1 MRHILA
7 AFICTLVVGH
17 GVLSPVP
24 ARAQGNVP
32 GGGQSGDLTQ
42 PQPVPPG
49 YKEQIEREAAQAGM
63 PPPVPGKITPQ
74 AEMPPPAPSQR
85 QSGKSPRAPEG
96 APGMGAPP
104 TAPGMTSSVPVP
116 MGQPSTPGL
125 QGVPQAAPVTP
136 AAPMPPLKPGEM
148 LFNFQDA
155 DINALVKTMSQITN
169 RNFLIDPRVKGKVT
183 IISSKP
189 VQKEAAY
196 QIFLSALKA
205 QGFSAVEGPGGII
218 KIIPEAEAKQGA
230 WLSTDDPA
238 RSDLWITHVVAL
250 QNVSASQMVQLLRP
264 MMSPHALISPYTP
277 TNTLIITD
285 TAASIRNILKVL
297 DQIDKASSGE
307 VTVIPLQHASASD
320 IAQLISRLDAG
331 SGAVAPTPGQVV
343 IPGQAGGDL
352 RFILI
357 PDARTNSL
365 LVRGDNLGR
374 IEQLRSLVAKL
385 DVPAR
390 LGGNTRVVSLRN
402 AEAVKLAEILRGLL
416 AGEARAATTTSALPA
431 AAPSGLPG
439 AVPTSAAAAPRPIA
453 ASLIQAD
460 EATNSLIISASDA
473 DYNNL
478 RAVIDRLDVR
488 RAQVFIEALIA
499 EVSAEKAA
507 QFGIQWAGATPSG
520 PGATAG
526 IVNYPGKP
534 GIIESIVDPTGVLGA
549 AAGITVGFLGKKVIL
564 PDGTEVFGLGALARA
579 LEEKNDL
586 NILSTPNLLTLDNV
600 EAKIVIGQNVPF
612 LTGSFTSTATTG
624 GTVNPFQTIERKDV
638 GLTLKIKPQ
647 ISEGGGV
654 KMQIS
659 QEVSSVVR
667 TPTAG
672 AADLVTNKR
681 SIDTTVIADDGNIV
695 VLGGLIE
702 EQVTENVQ
710 AVPLLSKLPLIGDLF
725 TFRDRSRKKTNLMV
739 FLRPVIVRSGDDML
753 GFTQDRY
760 ESMRL
765 REQKSAMDRNL
776 ILPRFAPPTLPEFY
790 QPPPKPVPEPKEEA
804 PAKDVKPI
812 EAPVTAAP
820 VAPMPV
826 ETPPAAAPEAVAPVE
841 PVEAPKPTPTLK
853 EAPPLPPPP
862 PGPAELLGP
871 PPGDA
876 VVPAEKP
883 GDVMPPDARTG
894 EPARTPAPPPGM
906 AAPARP

>member
-1 MRHILA
+1 MNLKPTASMRHILA
-7 AFICTLVVGH
+7 AYICTFVVGH
-17 GVLSPVP
+17 GVLFAVP
-24 ARAQGNVP
+24 AYAQGNVP
-32 GGGQSGDLTQ
+32 GGGQQGDLTQ

-49 YKEQIEREAAQAGM
+49 HQQQIEREAAQVGL
-63 PPPVPGKITPQ
+63 PPPVPGRITPQ
-74 AEMPPPAPSQR
+74 SEMPPPAPGQR
-85 QSGKSPRAPEG
+85 QTKPRRERATGG

-104 TAPGMTSSVPVP
+104 AAPGTASSMPVP
-116 MGQPSTPGL
+116 MGQPSMPIT
-125 QGVPQAAPVTP
+125 QGVPQAAPVTS

-155 DINALVKTMSQITN
+155 DIHALVKTMSQITN
-169 RNFLIDPRVKGKVT
+169 RNFLIDPRVKGRVT

-189 VQKEAAY
+189 VRKEAAY

-205 QGFSAVEGPGGII
+205 QGFSAIEGPGGIV

-230 WLSTDDPA
+230 WLSSDDPA
-238 RSDLWITHVVAL
+238 RSDQWITHVVAL

-297 DQIDKASSGE
+297 DQVDRASSGE

-331 SGAVAPTPGQVV
+331 SGAVAPVAGQVV
-343 IPGQAGGDL
+343 VPGQTGGDL
-352 RFILI
+352 RFIII

-365 LVRGDNLGR
+365 LVRGDNIGR

-390 LGGNTRVVSLRN
+390 LGGNTRVVALRN
-402 AEAVKLAEILRGLL
+402 AEAVKLAEILRGLM
-416 AGEARAATTTSALPA
+416 AGEARAATTTSALPVS
-431 AAPSGLPG
+431 APRGLPG
-439 AVPTSAAAAPRPIA
+439 AAAAAPAAATPHPIA
-453 ASLIQAD
+453 PSLIQAD

-478 RAVIDRLDVR
+478 RAVIEKLDVR

-526 IVNYPGKP
+526 IINYPAQP
-534 GIIESIVDPTGVLGA
+534 GIIGTVLDPVGQLGA
-549 AAGITVGFLGKKVIL
+549 AAGISIGFLGKKVTL

-612 LTGSFTSTATTG
+612 LTGSFTSTATT

-702 EQVTENVQ
+702 EQITEDVQ
-710 AVPLLSKLPLIGDLF
+710 AVPLLSKLPLLGDFF

-753 GFTQDRY
+753 EFTQNRY

-765 REQKSAMDRNL
+765 RQQKSQMDRHL
-776 ILPRFAPPTLPEFY
+776 ILPRFAPPTMPEFY
-790 QPPPKPVPEPKEEA
+790 QPSPKPVPGLKDEPVGDAQLPAGA
-804 PAKDVKPI
+804 PA
-812 EAPVTAAP
+812 
-820 VAPMPV
+820 APMTS
-826 ETPPAAAPEAVAPVE
+826 ETPPAVAPAVTAS
-841 PVEAPKPTPTLK
+841 PK
-853 EAPPLPPPP
+853 EAPPPPA
-862 PGPAELLGP
+862 GPAELFGP
-871 PPGDA
+871 PPGEA
-876 VVPAEKP
+876 AAPMEKP
-883 GDVMPPDARTG
+883 GDATG
-894 EPARTPAPPPGM
+894 EPAPTPAPPSGT
-906 AAPARP
+906 AAPASP